1 MVTCMALCCNCWLV
15 PLLCGTAAT
24 QLGLWLLY
32 GDLAWQCYLIGV
44 SLMLVGGLGLRPLR
58 ASYGGA

>member
-1 MVTCMALCCNCWLV
+1 MALCCNCWLV